1 MSAPT
6 TFNLL
11 PLISKRLH
19 PSADGVVMFCQQ
31 SFQNLSAANKLA
43 RQAVRRLPLPLS
55 AIPRGGPPFPT
66 NLSMPIGGDLLC
78 I

>member
-1 MSAPT
+1 
-6 TFNLL
+6 
-11 PLISKRLH
+11 
-19 PSADGVVMFCQQ
+19 
-31 SFQNLSAANKLA
+31 LA

-78 I
+78 IQWVFIYGSAIEPFNPSYM

>member
-1 MSAPT
+1 
-6 TFNLL
+6 
-11 PLISKRLH
+11 
-19 PSADGVVMFCQQ
+19 
-31 SFQNLSAANKLA
+31 LA